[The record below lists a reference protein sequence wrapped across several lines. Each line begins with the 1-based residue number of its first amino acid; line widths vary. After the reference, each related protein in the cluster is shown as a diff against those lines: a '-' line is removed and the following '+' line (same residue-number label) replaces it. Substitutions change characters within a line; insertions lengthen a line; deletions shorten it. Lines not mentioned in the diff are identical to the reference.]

1 MDSLHD
7 ANIKDSDNLTRETS
21 SFSKL
26 LKQTVCIMVSDFFY
40 YNYGD
45 KRCPV
50 YTDVKLKQEVF

>member
-1 MDSLHD
+1 MYKLHE
-7 ANIKDSDNLTRETS
+7 ANIKDSDYLTGETS
-21 SFSKL
+21 SFSKV

-50 YTDVKLKQEVF
+50 YTDV